1 MSKVVCKLNQ
11 LISLDFHPDKLIV
24 RLLTFG
30 HEIMSDLLVAMTK
43 SDTSYPEDYGGSSI
57 MTGGNTNI
65 LYDSGGFKVPDFSLY
80 EAKDSEIPSLDVTN
94 CDAWTIFSFS
104 LPLFIACTITVGH
117 VTDDLYFCM

>member
-24 RLLTFG
+24 RLPTFG

-65 LYDSGGFKVPDFSLY
+65 PYDSGGFKVSRT
-80 EAKDSEIPSLDVTN
+80 VTR
-94 CDAWTIFSFS
+94 
-104 LPLFIACTITVGH
+104 G
-117 VTDDLYFCM
+117 LYFHFLYFYLSRVLLQSVM